1 MAHDNHIYG
10 EFWRRR
16 KGLRDVD
23 LNVPSTS
30 EDIRPG
36 SGTAWGRLWDDCV
49 DAGQDNMWK
58 SFVGGDADV
67 ANRREVRW
75 LLGA

>member
-1 MAHDNHIYG
+1 MANDDHTYG

-16 KGLRDVD
+16 KGLREINLD
-23 LNVPSTS
+23 VPSTA

-36 SGTAWGRLWDDCV
+36 SGSAWSRLWEDCT
-49 DAGQDNMWK
+49 DLGQDKMWS

-67 ANRREVRW
+67 ASRREVRW